1 MSLASDTEKRNPV
14 GSGERFIVASW
25 RFKGGEIAAI
35 FLHNSVDHHDPI
47 CKVVLDA
54 SLKDFPCAGSK
65 VIEAALPLAWE
76 LEGMLAGIAEGPSNQ
91 NMEVDGLRLLRIAR
105 LKRPDRG
112 HLSAEAGQK
121 ILEEL

>member
-1 MSLASDTEKRNPV
+1 M
-14 GSGERFIVASW
+14 
-25 RFKGGEIAAI
+25 
-35 FLHNSVDHHDPI
+35 
-47 CKVVLDA
+47 
-54 SLKDFPCAGSK
+54 
-65 VIEAALPLAWE
+65 IEAALPLAWE

-112 HLSAEAGQK
+112 HLSAEAGEK